1 MGDIVNSLVTGGA
14 GFIGSHVVDGLL
26 RAGHEVVVIDD
37 ESGQASDKFNWNKSA
52 FNIVEDVTNMSEMK
66 NVFNN
71 HNFDYV
77 FHLAAKTKI
86 VPAMENPP
94 PTLYENYTGLLNILE
109 LSRIH
114 SIKRVV
120 FSSSSSVYGD
130 QEIPYPESAIPDCL
144 NPYAL
149 SKLHG
154 ESLCKHYSDIFDLDT
169 VCLRYFNVFG
179 ERMPERGQYAPVIA
193 IFLRQLRNGKPLTI
207 VGDGHQRRDFV
218 YVKDVATANINA
230 ALRLEDFSANVYNVG
245 HGSMVSVMQI
255 AELISSEY
263 IHLPER
269 PGDARNT
276 LADTSLVRKD
286 LSWAP
291 TIDAI
296 TWLKES
302 LSK

>member
-1 MGDIVNSLVTGGA
+1 MRSLVTGGA
-14 GFIGSHVVDGLL
+14 GFIGSHVVDALL
-26 RAGHEVVVIDD
+26 AMGHEVVVVDD
-37 ESGQASDKFNWNKSA
+37 ESGQASDTFHWNNGCVNYCENVI
-52 FNIVEDVTNMSEMK
+52 NIEKMSSIFK
-66 NVFNN
+66 A

-94 PTLYENYTGLLNILE
+94 PTLWENYTGLLNILE
-109 LSRIH
+109 LSRKH
-114 SIKRVV
+114 DVKRVI

-130 QEIPYPESAIPDCL
+130 QEIPYSEDRKPDCL

-154 ESLCKHYSDIFDLDT
+154 ESLCEHYSKVFGLDT

-193 IFLRQLRNGKPLTI
+193 IFLRQLRNKEPLTI
-207 VGDGHQRRDFV
+207 VGDGHQKRDFV
-218 YVKDVATANINA
+218 YVKDVAKANVNA
-230 ALRLEDFSANVYNVG
+230 AFRSDRFNAEVYNVG
-245 HGSMVSVMQI
+245 HGSMVSVMEI
-255 AELISSEY
+255 ANLISSEHV
-263 IHLPER
+263 HLPER

-276 LADTSLVRKD
+276 MANTSLVCEA
-286 LSWAP
+286 LSWTP
-291 TIDAI
+291 TIDAAS
-296 TWLKES
+296 WVKEL

>member
-1 MGDIVNSLVTGGA
+1 MKSLVTGGA
-14 GFIGSHVVDGLL
+14 GFIGSHVVDALL
-26 RAGHEVVVIDD
+26 KAGHDVAVVDD
-37 ESGQASDKFNWNKSA
+37 ESGQASDTFHWNDACVNYVK
-52 FNIVEDVTNMSEMK
+52 DVTDTYEMTEIFEK
-66 NVFNN
+66 
-71 HNFDYV
+71 HKFDYV

-94 PTLYENYTGLLNILE
+94 QTLWENYTGLLNVLE
-109 LSRIH
+109 LSRN
-114 SIKRVV
+114 SGVKKVV

-130 QEIPYPESAIPDCL
+130 QEVPYNEHRPLDCL

-154 ESLCKHYSDIFDLDT
+154 ESLCEHYSSVFGLDT

-193 IFLRQLRNGKPLTI
+193 IFLRQLRNNEPLTI
-207 VGDGHQRRDFV
+207 VGDGYQKRDFV
-218 YVKDVATANINA
+218 YVKDVASANLSA
-230 ALRLEDFSANVYNVG
+230 ALSDPRELTTGVLNVG
-245 HGSMVSVMQI
+245 HGSMVSVMDI
-255 AELISSEY
+255 AKMISSEH

-276 LADTSLVRKD
+276 RACTKLIESNLN
-286 LSWAP
+286 WAP

-296 TWLKES
+296 SWLKEA
-302 LSK
+302 LKK

>member
-1 MGDIVNSLVTGGA
+1 MRSLVTGGA
-14 GFIGSHVVDGLL
+14 GFIGSHVVDALL
-26 RAGHEVVVIDD
+26 AMGHEVVVVDD
-37 ESGQASDKFNWNKSA
+37 ESGQASDTFHWNNGCVNYCENVI
-52 FNIVEDVTNMSEMK
+52 NIEKMSSIFK
-66 NVFNN
+66 A

-94 PTLYENYTGLLNILE
+94 PTLWENYTGLLNILE
-109 LSRIH
+109 LSRKH
-114 SIKRVV
+114 NVKRVI

-130 QEIPYPESAIPDCL
+130 QEIPYSADRKPDCL

-154 ESLCKHYSDIFDLDT
+154 ESLCEHYSKVFGLDT

-193 IFLRQLRNGKPLTI
+193 IFLRQLRNKEPLTI
-207 VGDGHQRRDFV
+207 VGDGHQKRDFV
-218 YVKDVATANINA
+218 YVKDVAKANVSAAFRSDRFNA
-230 ALRLEDFSANVYNVG
+230 EVYNVG
-245 HGSMVSVMQI
+245 HGSMVSVMEI
-255 AELISSEY
+255 ANLISSEHV
-263 IHLPER
+263 HLPER

-276 LADTSLVRKD
+276 MANTSLVCEA
-286 LSWAP
+286 LSWTP
-291 TIDAI
+291 TIDAAS
-296 TWLKES
+296 WVKEL

>member
-1 MGDIVNSLVTGGA
+1 MRSLVTGGA
-14 GFIGSHVVDGLL
+14 GFIGSHVVDALL
-26 RAGHEVVVIDD
+26 LLGHEVVVVDD
-37 ESGQASDKFNWNKSA
+37 ESGQASDIFHWNDSCV
-52 FNIVEDVTNMSEMK
+52 NYRENVIDVEKMSSIFK
-66 NVFNN
+66 N

-94 PTLYENYTGLLNILE
+94 PTLWENYTGLLNILE
-109 LSRIH
+109 LSRKH
-114 SIKRVV
+114 SVKRVV

-130 QEIPYPESAIPDCL
+130 QEIPYSENRKPDCL

-154 ESLCKHYSDIFDLDT
+154 ESLCEHYSSVFGLDT

-193 IFLRQLRNGKPLTI
+193 IFMRQLRNKEPLTI
-207 VGDGHQRRDFV
+207 VGDGHQKRDFV
-218 YVKDVATANINA
+218 YVKDVAKANINA
-230 ALRLEDFSANVYNVG
+230 AFRPDKLGANVYNVG
-245 HGSMVSVMQI
+245 NGSMVSVMEI
-255 AELISSEY
+255 ANLISSEHV
-263 IHLPER
+263 HLPER

-276 LADTSLVRKD
+276 MADTSLVCKA
-286 LSWAP
+286 LSWSP
-291 TIDAI
+291 TIDAV
-296 TWLKES
+296 TWVKEF

>member
-1 MGDIVNSLVTGGA
+1 MGVIVKSLVTGGA

-26 RAGHEVVVIDD
+26 QAGHEVVVVDD
-37 ESGQASDKFNWNKSA
+37 ESGQASDVFHWNPHTTNYVK
-52 FNIVEDVTNMSEMK
+52 DVTDNHEMSKIFEA
-66 NVFNN
+66 

-94 PTLYENYTGLLNILE
+94 PTLHENYVGLLNILE
-109 LSRIH
+109 LSRN
-114 SIKRVV
+114 SGVKRVV

-130 QEIPYPESAIPDCL
+130 QDIPYSESGIPDCL

-154 ESLCKHYSDIFDLDT
+154 ESLCHHYSSVFNLDT

-193 IFLRQLRNGKPLTI
+193 IFLRQLRNGNPLTI
-207 VGDGHQRRDFV
+207 VGDGHQKRDFV
-218 YVKDVATANINA
+218 YVKDVAKANVSA
-230 ALRLEDFSANVYNVG
+230 AERHQDFSASVYNVG
-245 HGSMVSVMQI
+245 HGSMVSVMEI
-255 AELISSEY
+255 AELISDDY

-276 LADTSLVRKD
+276 MADTSLICED
-286 LSWAP
+286 LDWSP
-291 TIDAI
+291 TIDAM
-296 TWLKES
+296 TWLKGS
-302 LSK
+302 LLK

>member
-1 MGDIVNSLVTGGA
+1 MRSLVTGGA
-14 GFIGSHVVDGLL
+14 GFIGSHVVDELL
-26 RAGHEVVVIDD
+26 SLGHEVVVVDD
-37 ESGQASDKFNWNKSA
+37 ESGQASDVFHWNNSCV
-52 FNIVEDVTNMSEMK
+52 NYRENVIDVEKMNSIFK
-66 NVFNN
+66 N

-94 PTLYENYTGLLNILE
+94 PTLWENYTGLLNILE
-109 LSRIH
+109 LSRKYN
-114 SIKRVV
+114 IKRVI

-130 QEIPYPESAIPDCL
+130 QEIPYSEDRKPDCL

-154 ESLCKHYSDIFDLDT
+154 ESLCEHYSRVFDLDT

-193 IFLRQLRNGKPLTI
+193 IFLRQLRNKESLTI
-207 VGDGHQRRDFV
+207 VGDGHQKRDFV
-218 YVKDVATANINA
+218 YVKDVAKANVNA
-230 ALRLEDFSANVYNVG
+230 AFRSDRFNAKVYNVG
-245 HGSMVSVMQI
+245 HGSMVSVMEI
-255 AELISSEY
+255 ANLISSEHV
-263 IHLPER
+263 HLPER

-276 LADTSLVRKD
+276 MANTSLVCEA
-286 LSWAP
+286 LNWAP
-291 TIDAI
+291 TIDAAS
-296 TWLKES
+296 WVKEL